1 MNEVRLSPVVDTSAK
16 GTASSAGKSGG
27 VPDVGSSGS
36 SATSEVSAQVVDPR
50 EKRAAV
56 ADAAINEAVSELNN
70 FVQSE
75 QRDLMFSV
83 DEGSGDVVVRV
94 VDRTS
99 GELIRQIPNDVVLD
113 LAAKARD
120 NEPLQLI
127 SMYG

>member
-1 MNEVRLSPVVDTSAK
+1 MNEVRLTPAVETTAK
-16 GTASSAGKSGG
+16 GVASSAGNASRPQNTGG
-27 VPDVGSSGS
+27 SEGGISKGAVVSSI
-36 SATSEVSAQVVDPR
+36 DPQ

-70 FVQSE
+70 YVQHE